1 MMLEVPSDQYDEAVE
16 LMKQKIGEGKVPGVS
31 DPAEAENLVRGN
43 VRFVAH
49 FQKRIASR

>member
-1 MMLEVPSDQYDEAVE
+1 MVKYREILR
-16 LMKQKIGEGKVPGVS
+16 QKPMGICI
-31 DPAEAENLVRGN
+31 GN